1 MSAQLDH
8 PACAHRILEAAL
20 DVFSEHGYA
29 ASIEQIASRANV
41 ARQTIYNHFGGKQAL
56 FEAALERAIGGLFE
70 TVKTDHE
77 NLRERLIR
85 FGLAFRARV
94 LSPRSI
100 QLHRVLIGE
109 APRVPDLAGSFFAR
123 GFVGSRRQMA
133 EVFEKAMRASELRR
147 DDTLETSR
155 LFMDML
161 IGHDRWRMLLG
172 GPAPDPRAER
182 VHVTAM
188 VDHFLR
194 AYAPTVDKAVQP
206 ASQQACLPNR

>member
-8 PACAHRILEAAL
+8 PACVHRILEAAL

-56 FEAALERAIGGLFE
+56 FEAALERAIAGLFA

-85 FGLAFRARV
+85 FGLALRVRV

-100 QLHRVLIGE
+100 RLHRVLIGE
-109 APRVPDLAGSFFAR
+109 APRVPDLAKSFFAR
-123 GFVGSRRQMA
+123 GFVGSHEQMA
-133 EVFEKAMRASELRR
+133 EVFEIAMRAGELRR
-147 DDTLETSR
+147 DNTLETSA
-155 LFMDML
+155 LFMEML
-161 IGHDRWRMLLG
+161 VGLDRWRMLLG
-172 GPAPDPRAER
+172 GPTPDAKSEWL
-182 VHVTAM
+182 HVSHM

-194 AYAPTVDKAVQP
+194 AYAPTADRTLR
-206 ASQQACLPNR
+206 SER

>member
-8 PACAHRILEAAL
+8 PACVHRIFEAAL
-20 DVFSEHGYA
+20 DAFSEHGYG

-56 FEAALERAIGGLFE
+56 FEAVLERAISELFA

-85 FGLAFRARV
+85 FGLALRARV

-100 QLHRVLIGE
+100 RLHRVLIGE
-109 APRVPDLAGSFFAR
+109 APRVPDLAKSFFER
-123 GFVGSRRQMA
+123 CFVGSHEQMA
-133 EVFEKAMRASELRR
+133 AVFEKAMHDGELRR
-147 DDTLETSR
+147 DDALATSR
-155 LFMDML
+155 LFMEML
-161 IGHDRWRMLLG
+161 VGIDRWRMLLG
-172 GPAPDPRAER
+172 GSETDPESER
-182 VHVTAM
+182 PYVTRL

-194 AYAPTVDKAVQP
+194 AYAPTQDQSA
-206 ASQQACLPNR
+206 QAAG